1 MACESKLA
9 IFLEAREIFN
19 AIFLIVFQMLKKT
32 LIETNVTELQVKEAY
47 SKTSSCIW
55 QTTSNFAFLRKIFP
69 M

>member
-32 LIETNVTELQVKEAY
+32 LIETNVTELEVEEAY
-47 SKTSSCIW
+47 SKTSCIW

>member
-32 LIETNVTELQVKEAY
+32 LIETNVTELEVEEAY
-47 SKTSSCIW
+47 SETSCIW